1 MEKLMY
7 GQYNYYGK
15 NSSSSD
21 GIAVECIFRE
31 TNAMKRNIGKGFII
45 TYSMHL
51 AQFLLSM
58 IYLSYGNSQILPC
71 YLLGFYLGQG
81 E

>member
-1 MEKLMY
+1 MY
-7 GQYNYYGK
+7 GKYNYSGK
-15 NSSSSD
+15 NSSPSD
-21 GIAVECIFRE
+21 GIAVEYRFRE
-31 TNAMKRNIGKGFII
+31 TNGMKRNIGKGFILM
-45 TYSMHL
+45 YNMHL

-58 IYLSYGNSQILPC
+58 IYLSYGNSQFLSC

>member
-1 MEKLMY
+1 MCGK
-7 GQYNYYGK
+7 YNYSGK
-15 NSSSSD
+15 NSSPSD
-21 GIAVECIFRE
+21 GITVECRFRE
-31 TNAMKRNIGKGFII
+31 TNGMKRNIGKSFII
-45 TYSMHL
+45 TYNMHL

-58 IYLSYGNSQILPC
+58 IYLSYGNSQFLPW